1 MNLPLGATTLK
12 SPSAMVNLLGAEG
25 FSGVARYEGVEQL
38 LQISGVS
45 LFLYGKKFTR
55 PQRKMGHITI
65 LDVDVNRLLEKVE
78 MVKKVIKVVV

>member
-1 MNLPLGATTLK
+1 
-12 SPSAMVNLLGAEG
+12 
-25 FSGVARYEGVEQL
+25 VEQL